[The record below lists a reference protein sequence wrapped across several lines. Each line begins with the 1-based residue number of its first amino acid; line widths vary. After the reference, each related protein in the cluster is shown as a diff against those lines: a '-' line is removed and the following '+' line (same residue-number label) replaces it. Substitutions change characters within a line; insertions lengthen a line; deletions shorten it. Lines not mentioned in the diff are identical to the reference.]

1 MKKLLAIVMAFAIM
15 CGSALL
21 AQDVAGT
28 WQGTIKA
35 GAKDLRIV
43 MKLTGDDGRWKAVMY
58 SIDQGAFPI
67 KASGVTLNGSELK
80 FTIDM
85 AGATYD
91 GKLGGDGKFFTGTW
105 TQGSQPL
112 PLILVKA
119 TPETAWEI
127 PEPPKPEK
135 QMAADADPS
144 FEVATIKPN
153 DSAGAS
159 MQQLTM
165 MKRDF
170 KVVNGSLGDLIA
182 FAFDVQMKQIVG
194 GPSWMDHDRYD
205 IAAVP
210 DVEGQPSLQQAR
222 GMLRKLLADRFKLT
236 FHNEKRE
243 MAAFV
248 LTVGK
253 NGQKLT
259 PTQLTGPLPGMGMG
273 PGVGGIAMHVSN
285 ATLTEFAGFL
295 QMVVLDKPVVDQT
308 GVKGKYDLNITFA
321 PDDSQFNGHP
331 PKLPAATD
339 GTEVAPNLFEAVQQQ
354 VGLKLAAEKTAV
366 GVIAI
371 DHVEKP
377 SAN

>member
-1 MKKLLAIVMAFAIM
+1 
-15 CGSALL
+15 
-21 AQDVAGT
+21 
-28 WQGTIKA
+28 
-35 GAKDLRIV
+35 
-43 MKLTGDDGRWKAVMY
+43 
-58 SIDQGAFPI
+58 
-67 KASGVTLNGSELK
+67 
-80 FTIDM
+80 
-85 AGATYD
+85 
-91 GKLGGDGKFFTGTW
+91 
-105 TQGSQPL
+105 
-112 PLILVKA
+112 
-119 TPETAWEI
+119 
-127 PEPPKPEK
+127 
-135 QMAADADPS
+135 MAADADPS

-210 DVEGQPSLQQAR
+210 DMEGQPSLQQAR

-273 PGVGGIAMHVSN
+273 PGAGGITMHVSN

-295 QMVVLDKPVVDQT
+295 QMIVLDKPVVDQT